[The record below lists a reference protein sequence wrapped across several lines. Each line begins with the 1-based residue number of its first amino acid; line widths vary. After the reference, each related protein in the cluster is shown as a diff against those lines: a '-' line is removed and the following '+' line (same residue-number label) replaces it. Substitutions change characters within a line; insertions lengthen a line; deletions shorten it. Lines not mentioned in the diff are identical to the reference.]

1 LGLLLL
7 KEDLFMKKL
16 IQINVLFI
24 VFFSIFACH
33 QQKISVNSTSD
44 KPEVLL
50 SLKENSLN
58 EFDDYLII
66 NSQEELEN
74 VFVKINITRMP
85 GIPAPTIDFENKSV
99 LLINKKLDDKAKG
112 DLILD
117 KISIK
122 KKVLSVNF
130 KETDETV
137 FQKIPNANRVIK
149 MYLIDKV
156 DAVKSIIF
164 EP

>member
-1 LGLLLL
+1 
-7 KEDLFMKKL
+7 MKKL
-16 IQINVLFI
+16 IQIHVLFI
-24 VFFSIFACH
+24 MFFSIFACH

-66 NSQEELEN
+66 NSQKELEN

-117 KISIK
+117 NINTK
-122 KKVLSVNF
+122 KK
-130 KETDETV
+130 
-137 FQKIPNANRVIK
+137 IK
-149 MYLIDKV
+149 N
-156 DAVKSIIF
+156 
-164 EP
+164 P